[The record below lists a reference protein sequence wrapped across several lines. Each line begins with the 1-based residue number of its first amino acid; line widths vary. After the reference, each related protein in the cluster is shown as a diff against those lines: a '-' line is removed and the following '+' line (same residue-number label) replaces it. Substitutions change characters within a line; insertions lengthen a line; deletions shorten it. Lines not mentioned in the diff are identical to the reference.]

1 MNLQQKLQLTLKHVL
16 TPSLQQAIRL
26 LPLSRLELATTIS
39 QELTLNPILEETIDL
54 EEVQEEIQELSATE
68 EKQEN
73 ADQEKSMKDAD
84 LEAFFNEY
92 FDNTYIPRMRDREHH
107 EAPLLDAIVA
117 QPSNLA
123 THLRWQLAMTK
134 LTEIQ
139 KEISEAII
147 GNLDVN
153 GLLPVTIEE
162 IAAIGPYPVEEVT
175 QTLKVIQQL
184 DPVGVAATSLQECL
198 LVQLEHLGLKDTP
211 AAEIVRNYLQLV
223 KKFDYKT
230 LSNKLE
236 ILVDEVKYY
245 IDIIK
250 NLDPAPGFRYNS
262 PDPIYIKP
270 DVGVKKV
277 DDHYEIELYE
287 EGLPKIKIN
296 PLYKRILKE
305 KDKFPADTISY
316 VKDKLKAGIWLIKS
330 LELRQ
335 QTLYK
340 VASAIVEYQKEFFD
354 FGPVK
359 IKPLTLKD
367 IAQKIQMHESTIS
380 RAVTNKYMMTP
391 QGLFEMKYFFHS
403 GLESEFGDDISSL
416 VVKDKIQEIVG
427 QEPSS
432 KPYSD
437 SKIALIL
444 KRQGIKISRRTIAK
458 YRDELNIP
466 ASHIRKNIK
475 KY

>member
-1 MNLQQKLQLTLKHVL
+1 MNLQQKLQLTLRHVL

-39 QELTLNPILEETIDL
+39 QELTLNPVLEESIDL
-54 EEVQEEIQELSATE
+54 EEIQEEVQDQAIS
-68 EKQEN
+68 
-73 ADQEKSMKDAD
+73 QEKPEDPDKEKSVKDTD

-92 FDNTYIPRMRDREHH
+92 FDNAYIPRMRDRDHL
-107 EAPLLDAIVA
+107 EALSLDAIVA

-123 THLRWQLAMTK
+123 SHLRWQLAMTK
-134 LTEIQ
+134 LTEQQ

-147 GNLDVN
+147 GSLDIN
-153 GLLPVTIEE
+153 GLLPVSIEE
-162 IAAIGPYPVEEVT
+162 ITLIGPYDTEEVVK
-175 QTLKVIQQL
+175 TLKIIQQL
-184 DPVGVAATSLQECL
+184 DPVGVAAITLQECL
-198 LVQLEHLGLKDTP
+198 LIQLEYLGLKDTA
-211 AAEIVRNYLQLV
+211 AAEIVRNYLNLV

-230 LSNKLE
+230 LSVRLG
-236 ILVDEVKYY
+236 ITVDEVKNYL
-245 IDIIK
+245 DIIK

-270 DVGVKKV
+270 DVSVIKV
-277 DDHYEIELYE
+277 DDHYEIELLE

-296 PLYKRILKE
+296 PLYKKILKE
-305 KDKFPADTISY
+305 KDKFPLETIAY

-340 VASAIVEYQKEFFD
+340 VASAIVEYQKDFLD

-359 IKPLTLKD
+359 MRPLTLKD
-367 IAQKIQMHESTIS
+367 IAQKILMHESTIS

-391 QGLFEMKYFFHS
+391 QGLFELKFFFHS
-403 GLESEFGDDISSL
+403 GLEMDYGDDISSM
-416 VVKDKIQEIVG
+416 VVKDKIQEIVS
-427 QEPSS
+427 QEPTS

-437 SKIALIL
+437 SRIAQIL
-444 KRQGIKISRRTIAK
+444 KKQGIKISRRTIAK
-458 YRDELNIP
+458 YRDELHVP

-475 KY
+475 KF